1 PRITAAL
8 LKAGYTKEDVAKIW
22 GGNILRVM
30 RQVEAAADPK
40 AAE

>member
-1 PRITAAL
+1 MTAAL
-8 LKAGYTKEDVAKIW
+8 LKVGYTKQDLAKIW
-22 GGNILRVM
+22 GGNVLRVM